1 VRQTFTRVNSL
12 PLSTSV
18 DSPHA
23 MPRELRRAP
32 TRVAFIVALW
42 TVFGVLSALQVY
54 IRDVSGRPG
63 ASLWSVFSVLYF
75 YWAWAA
81 VTPIILRLAKT
92 VAADA
97 RPMTRRIVGA
107 LPLAA
112 AAIALQTLVY
122 ATFLA
127 IENRAG
133 AAAVPG
139 FAVDAFIRHFAGNLL
154 TLGTI
159 VAVFV
164 AFRYYQA
171 TQRRLVHAAEMES
184 SLASARLAALRAQ
197 LQPHFL
203 FNTLNLISG
212 LVATG
217 DAPTANRAIA
227 RLGDLLRATL
237 DASPGQ
243 TVSLEQELDLTRR
256 YLEIA
261 RLRFGDRLVVE
272 ERIADDTLAVPV
284 PMLLLQPLV
293 ENALEHA
300 TGARERGGSIAIEAS
315 RRMDGKDARLI
326 ISVRDDGPGF
336 QVDGDATAGIGLSNT
351 RDRLS
356 QLYGTGARLTTRN
369 PDAGGAIVT
378 VDLPA

>member
-1 VRQTFTRVNSL
+1 MLLAVV
-12 PLSTSV
+12 
-18 DSPHA
+18 
-23 MPRELRRAP
+23 
-32 TRVAFIVALW
+32 LW

-81 VTPIILRLAKT
+81 VTPLILRLAT
-92 VAADA
+92 AAAADTRSPA
-97 RPMTRRIVGA
+97 RRIVAA

-112 AAIALQTLVY
+112 AAMTLQSILY
-122 ATFLA
+122 AAFLA
-127 IENRAG
+127 LENHSG
-133 AAAVPG
+133 AAAVPRLAG
-139 FAVDAFIRHFAGNLL
+139 DAFVRHLAGNLL
-154 TLGTI
+154 TLATI
-159 VAVFV
+159 VGVFV

-171 TQRRLVHAAEMES
+171 TQRRLLNAAELES
-184 SLASARLAALRAQ
+184 SLASARLDALRAQ
-197 LQPHFL
+197 LQPHVL

-237 DASPGQ
+237 ESSPGQ
-243 TVSLEQELDLTRR
+243 TVAFERELDLTRR
-256 YLEIA
+256 YLDIA

-272 ERIADDTLAVPV
+272 ERIAADTLPVPV
-284 PMLLLQPLV
+284 PMLLLQPLI

-300 TGARERGGSIAIEAS
+300 TGGRERGGTICIEAM
-315 RRMDGKDARLI
+315 RGVGANGPHLV

-336 QVDGDATAGIGLSNT
+336 GAGEASPGGIGLANT
-351 RDRLS
+351 RERLA
-356 QLYGTGARLTTRN
+356 QLYGSRATLTTSN
-369 PDAGGAIVT
+369 LAGGGAVVT
-378 VDLPA
+378 IAVPACGCAS